1 MNKKNIIL
9 SIALVII
16 SVIYTILVKIIDVLP
31 IGPNNSKVGFGTI
44 NNYFKNLIG
53 SNMLIYKI
61 TEVLGI
67 LVILIALLYAL
78 KGLLQL
84 IKRKSLLKVNSEI
97 LLVGSLY
104 LVVIL
109 VYIFFE
115 KFIINYRPILIDN
128 ELEASY
134 PSSHTILALCICTSA
149 LMINKYLFNNKKFVK
164 YYNAYIVVLLV
175 GVLAGRILSGVHWL
189 SDIVGGIIISITL
202 LQIFRTVLWQI
213 KNRIN

>member
-9 SIALVII
+9 SIVLVII

-109 VYIFFE
+109 VYIF
-115 KFIINYRPILIDN
+115 L
-128 ELEASY
+128 
-134 PSSHTILALCICTSA
+134 
-149 LMINKYLFNNKKFVK
+149 
-164 YYNAYIVVLLV
+164 
-175 GVLAGRILSGVHWL
+175 
-189 SDIVGGIIISITL
+189 
-202 LQIFRTVLWQI
+202 
-213 KNRIN
+213 